1 MRIDILPALKRSCRS
16 VIELSA
22 ISKKWRF
29 AFRAI
34 RMNHR
39 YNVKNH
45 RLVHVGD
52 EGQHLVGEAVW
63 CDEMCRVPVPIEGS
77 EVTVR

>member
-1 MRIDILPALKRSCRS
+1 MGNVVAGAA
-16 VIELSA
+16 IELSA

-34 RMNHR
+34 RLHHR
-39 YNVKNH
+39 DRVKNC
-45 RLVHVGD
+45 RLVHVAD
-52 EGQHLVGEAVW
+52 EGQHFVGEAVW

-77 EVTVR
+77 EATVR